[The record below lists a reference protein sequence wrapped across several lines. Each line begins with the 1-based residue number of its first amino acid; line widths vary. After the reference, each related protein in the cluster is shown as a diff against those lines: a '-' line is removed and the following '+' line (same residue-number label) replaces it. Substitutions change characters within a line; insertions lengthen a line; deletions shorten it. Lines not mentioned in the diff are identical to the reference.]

1 MPPPLTSRVLA
12 ALPACLLTVPG
23 RAAWPASPWLASAPG
38 ETRAASARGRVD
50 RQPNVSPGHTGSQQ
64 GVPHMPAS
72 IMLLIPLM
80 MSQVSPIH
88 FQTRKFPRWWSG
100 SFLVGVSTRRLI
112 PGTGVTEGNR
122 THPGPQTLGH
132 FLVTHQHTAA
142 LAQSRPSSARI
153 ADH

>member
-1 MPPPLTSRVLA
+1 
-12 ALPACLLTVPG
+12 
-23 RAAWPASPWLASAPG
+23 
-38 ETRAASARGRVD
+38 
-50 RQPNVSPGHTGSQQ
+50 
-64 GVPHMPAS
+64 MPAS

-142 LAQSRPSSARI
+142 LAQSRPSSARV
-153 ADH
+153 ADL